1 MLISDILYEQ
11 DQEITQAQLDALE
24 TVLDRVFG
32 QLGIDVE
39 FTRHF
44 LDRVND
50 ERNRRQITIKELGL
64 LFKKEF
70 IKQDSTNLPIDIPHP
85 SFKGPF

>member
-1 MLISDILYEQ
+1 MLISDIIYEQ
-11 DQEITQAQLDALE
+11 DNEVTQAQLDVLE
-24 TVLDRVFG
+24 KVLDQVFA
-32 QLGIDVE
+32 QVGIDVE

-70 IKQDSTNLPIDIPHP
+70 MQKPIKYN
-85 SFKGPF
+85 